1 MELKENIQKII
12 DSVFVLLSI
21 KNFEDVY
28 SVQGRFKLKDK
39 ITTWVNRFLVIGH
52 VQRCIF
58 YRTHNSIIKLHEEVG
73 CSD

>member
-28 SVQGRFKLKDK
+28 SVQGKFKLKDK

-52 VQRCIF
+52 VKGAYF
-58 YRTHNSIIKLHEEVG
+58 TGFIIQ
-73 CSD
+73 

>member
-12 DSVFVLLSI
+12 DSVFVLLSS

-28 SVQGRFKLKDK
+28 LVQGKFKLKDK

-52 VQRCIF
+52 VKDAYF
-58 YRTHNSIIKLHEEVG
+58 TGLIIQ
-73 CSD
+73 

>member
-12 DSVFVLLSI
+12 DSVFVLLSS

-28 SVQGRFKLKDK
+28 SVQGKFKLKDK

-52 VQRCIF
+52 VKGAYF
-58 YRTHNSIIKLHEEVG
+58 TGFIIQ
-73 CSD
+73 

>member
-12 DSVFVLLSI
+12 DSVFVLLSS

-28 SVQGRFKLKDK
+28 SVQGKFKLKDK

-52 VQRCIF
+52 VKDAYF
-58 YRTHNSIIKLHEEVG
+58 TGLIIQ
-73 CSD
+73 

>member
-28 SVQGRFKLKDK
+28 SVQGKFKLKDK

-52 VQRCIF
+52 VKDAYF
-58 YRTHNSIIKLHEEVG
+58 TGFIIQ
-73 CSD
+73 

>member
-28 SVQGRFKLKDK
+28 SVQGKFKLKDK

-52 VQRCIF
+52 VKDAYF
-58 YRTHNSIIKLHEEVG
+58 TGLIIQ
-73 CSD
+73 

>member
-12 DSVFVLLSI
+12 DSVFVVLSI

-28 SVQGRFKLKDK
+28 SVQGKFKLKDK

-52 VQRCIF
+52 VKDAYF
-58 YRTHNSIIKLHEEVG
+58 TGLIIQ
-73 CSD
+73 